1 MLIAGHLLVHDGST
15 SRLER
20 GWLLAR
26 DRLIVQM
33 GAGEAPAAADLG
45 GDDFIIMPGFVD
57 AHVHLPQY
65 DAIGI
70 AGLELLEWLERVI
83 FPAEALWADTD
94 YAAAMAQRS
103 VRGLISFGTT
113 AMAAYASVHGA
124 GARAAME
131 AAAALGVRGVLGPS
145 LMDRNAPPE
154 LCLPREVQ
162 LAELARFERVGRLEP
177 AVTPRF
183 AVACTP
189 ELMRDAAQLAARRG
203 WTIQTHLAE
212 THAEVAL
219 VESLFPGRSYTQ
231 VYDDVGLLTP
241 RTILAHTIHLA
252 PADAALIESRGS
264 CAAHCPTAN
273 RFLEAGIMDR
283 AGLATAG
290 IPVALGSDVA
300 GGPDRSM
307 VRVARAMIE
316 SARARG
322 DAAPT
327 AAQAFHAITAGSAAA
342 LGWHGCGTLTTG
354 VDADVVVV
362 RPDRAWL
369 TSPDPLGTLLYSW
382 DDRWIRSV
390 LVAGRVMFTA

>member
-1 MLIAGHLLVHDGST
+1 MLISGHLLVHDGLS
-15 SRLER
+15 SRLQS

-26 DRLIVQM
+26 DGLIVQM
-33 GAGEAPAAADLG
+33 GAREAPAAPDLG
-45 GDDFIIMPGFVD
+45 GDEFVIMPGFVD

-70 AGLELLEWLERVI
+70 AGLELLAWLERVI

-94 YAAAMAQRS
+94 YAAAMAERAVS
-103 VRGLISFGTT
+103 GLISFGTT

-124 GARAAME
+124 GARAAMD
-131 AAAALGVRGVLGPS
+131 AAAALGVRGVIGPS
-145 LMDRNAPPE
+145 LMDRNAPAQ
-154 LCLPREVQ
+154 LCPPREVQ

-183 AVACTP
+183 AVSCTP
-189 ELMRDAAQLAARRG
+189 ELMRDAAHVAAQRG

-212 THAEVAL
+212 TRAEVAM
-219 VESLFPGRSYTQ
+219 VESLFPGRSYAQ
-231 VYDDVGLLTP
+231 VYDEVGLLTP

-252 PADAALIESRGS
+252 PSDAALIAARGS
-264 CAAHCPTAN
+264 CVAHCPTAN
-273 RFLEAGIMDR
+273 RFLEAGIMAR
-283 AGLATAG
+283 AGLAAAG

-327 AAQAFHAITAGSAAA
+327 AAQAFHAITAGNAAA
-342 LGWHGCGTLTTG
+342 LGWRGCGSLAAG
-354 VDADVVVV
+354 GDADVVVV

-369 TSPDPLGTLLYSW
+369 TSSDPLGTLLYSW
-382 DDRWIRSV
+382 DDRWIRAV